1 VPYLG
6 LLVTALL
13 VTAIV
18 DIARADEKRIR
29 GFGRTQWTL
38 VVVLAPVA
46 GALAWLIAGRPPA
59 PDRVTRAAPTVD
71 DAAEEEFR
79 RQCRERAET
88 QRRAARSQR
97 DSSAD

>member
-1 VPYLG
+1 MPYLG

-46 GALAWLIAGRPPA
+46 GALAWLIAGRPA
-59 PDRVTRAAPTVD
+59 PDRVTSAAPTVD

-97 DSSAD
+97 DNSAD